1 MKKYGKKYAG
11 KILAT
16 LALML
21 MLLAMPIIAGAEGST
36 ATPSNIDLTPM
47 VNAAIALIGAIFVGK
62 IVPYLKERMTAS
74 QYERLEAA
82 VRVAVYAAEE
92 VYKSGHGDE
101 KLNYAKAY
109 LKRHGYDVDVDQIKA
124 AVKQMRDGEF
134 PAVEIEGSVE
144 VSDEDDPEAQT

>member
-1 MKKYGKKYAG
+1 MKKYAR
-11 KILAT
+11 KILAAM
-16 LALML
+16 LL
-21 MLLAMPIIAGAEGST
+21 MLLIVLVLPCTALAEG
-36 ATPSNIDLTPM
+36 APVPAEPIDLTPM

-134 PAVEIEGSVE
+134 PAVEIEESVE
-144 VSDEDDPEAQT
+144 VSDEDEELQA

>member
-1 MKKYGKKYAG
+1 MKKYARM
-11 KILAT
+11 IVLAT
-16 LALML
+16 MLL
-21 MLLAMPIIAGAEGST
+21 MLLIVLVLPCTALAEG
-36 ATPSNIDLTPM
+36 APVPAEPIDLTPM

-92 VYKSGHGDE
+92 VYQSGHGDE